1 MLGLILLKTVFFPLG
16 TGLALGLLLLKKPQ
30 AQTVSICLVLPALI
44 VATYCF
50 LEGFPSFP
58 PVAAK
63 EKLPLLIIAGSA
75 IFAIAASRL
84 SGHRTWLFLCLCL
97 CTIAL
102 LDILFLGQRVLFT
115 NPSRVG
121 LAIAVSVI
129 VLLSS
134 AAAARKN
141 AQAGMVARLAY
152 PTAAFAAMISSALA
166 AAFSAFVGMAQAN
179 GAVAALIG
187 GVSIVFVLAGK
198 RREDGLYDLGYAST
212 LAFALALIPHFAMTA
227 LFAPKVPVAG
237 LLLSAACFVTPVLAS
252 YFAKLV
258 LRLPHALAIIA
269 LGLLALVPAAVA
281 AAVSSFSYSQ

>member
-84 SGHRTWLFLCLCL
+84 SGHRTWLFLCLC
-97 CTIAL
+97 TIAL

-134 AAAARKN
+134 AAAARKI
-141 AQAGMVARLAY
+141 AQAGMVAHLAY
-152 PTAAFAAMISSALA
+152 PTAAFAAMISSALV

-187 GVSIVFVLAGK
+187 GVNIVFVLAGK

-252 YFAKLV
+252 YFAKPV

-269 LGLLALVPAAVA
+269 LGLLALVPAAGA